1 MKKIINRK
9 LYDTYNSND
18 ICSWTKQVDV
28 FGVDV
33 KAIFTLHREKVTNNP
48 LEGLTLHSW
57 GGVSTSDVKVD
68 ESKGEFFLSVVVGGF
83 GKITPLNADQA
94 RRIFEEHSELEY
106 SLEED
111 YEKYFG
117 IKPAGTSFE
126 QIKAAFK
133 AGAEAKQKQYDE
145 AQNHSSPDAEV
156 Q

>member
-1 MKKIINRK
+1 MKKIINGK
-9 LYDTYNSND
+9 LYDTYNSNTV
-18 ICSWTKQVDV
+18 CSWTKQVDI

-33 KAIFTLHREKVTNNP
+33 KALFTLHREKAANDP
-48 LEGLTLHSW
+48 LKGLTLCSW

-68 ESKGEFFLSVVVGGF
+68 ESKGEFFLSVVVGNF
-83 GKITPLNADQA
+83 GRITPLTFDQA
-94 RRIFEEHSELEY
+94 KRTFEEHSELDY
-106 SLEED
+106 SLEEN

-117 IKPAGTSFE
+117 VKPAVTSFE

-133 AGAEAKQKQYDE
+133 AGAEAKQKQYEE

>member
-1 MKKIINRK
+1 MKKIINGK
-9 LYDTYNSND
+9 LYDTYNSNE

-33 KAIFTLHREKVTNNP
+33 KAIFTLHRERVTNNP
-48 LEGLTLHSW
+48 LEGLTLSSW

-68 ESKGEFFLSVVVGGF
+68 ESKGEFFLSIVIGGF
-83 GKITPLNADQA
+83 GKITPLTFDQA
-94 RRIFEEHSELEY
+94 KRTFEEHSELEY

-117 IKPAGTSFE
+117 IKPAVTGFE

-133 AGAEAKQKQYDE
+133 AGAEAKQKQYEE

-156 Q
+156 